1 MDGDFFGAVVASL
14 GDGVLVVNGEGTIIH
29 ANPAAEAALGLPV
42 VGRSLEALLVE
53 LQRPDGAE
61 AVPCTYDE
69 LPPVRAARGEESVV
83 ADVLIRKSGARLS
96 FASRPLKL
104 AGAGESGSV
113 SVIRDVTT
121 QRRAEEEL
129 GRTRMFIDSI
139 VENIPDMIFVK
150 DATELRFE
158 RFNRAGEELLGI
170 PREDLLGKTDY
181 DFFPPEQARFFQN
194 RDRETLR
201 AGRLVDV
208 TEEPILT
215 ARGERWLHT
224 KKIPILDERGVP
236 LHLLGISSDITEK
249 RTAEEA
255 LKGAHEELE
264 RRVAERTEALKR
276 TEEQLRHAQ
285 KLEAVGRLAG
295 GVAHD
300 FNNVLAVILG
310 HVGLLAR
317 QPQSADAVRE
327 GLDSIRVAAEHAAAL
342 TRQLLAFSRKQSMQP
357 RILNLNRVV
366 EHARAM
372 LSRLLG
378 EDVRLLTDLAPDLG
392 NVHVDP
398 ALVEQVIVNLAVN
411 ARDAMPSGG
420 TLTIETHSVRIAE
433 GASDGPAG
441 LLPGTYSRLR
451 VTDTGIGM
459 DEETATRIFEPFF
472 TTKAPGKGTGLGLS
486 MAYGVIT
493 QSGGTIGVHS
503 LPGHG
508 TAFSVYLPVAIGRR
522 SATPSP
528 SAQLVVKGGGET
540 ILLAEDE
547 APLRSVLRSVLKEA
561 GYFVLDA
568 GSGEDAFAVA
578 RGYDGPIHL
587 LLTDVVMPAMT
598 GPDLAKRLLELRP
611 GLRVLF
617 MSGYSDDRV
626 SGRTSELSSL
636 EPLSKPF
643 STEVLTERVRAAL
656 AT

>member
-14 GDGVLVVNGEGTIIH
+14 GDGVLVVNSDGTIVH
-29 ANPAAEAALGLPV
+29 ANPAALAVLGLPV
-42 VGRSLEALLVE
+42 VGSSLRGLVGELLHA
-53 LQRPDGAE
+53 DGTTPY
-61 AVPCTYDE
+61 VYDE
-69 LPPVRAARGEESVV
+69 LPPVRAARGEENVL
-83 ADVLIRKSGARLS
+83 ADVVTRESRARLS
-96 FASRPLKL
+96 ITSRPLRQ
-104 AGAGESGSV
+104 AGEPESGSV
-113 SVIRDVTT
+113 SVIRDVTA
-121 QRRAEEEL
+121 QRNAEEEL
-129 GRTRMFIDSI
+129 SRTRMFIDSI

-150 DATELRFE
+150 DANELRFE

-170 PREDLLGKTDY
+170 PREHLLGKTDF
-181 DFFPPEQARFFQN
+181 DFFPPDQAKFFQN

-201 AGRLVDV
+201 AGRLVDIP
-208 TEEPILT
+208 EEPINT
-215 ARGERWLHT
+215 ARGLRWLHT

-255 LKGAHEELE
+255 LKQAHEELE
-264 RRVAERTEALKR
+264 RRVVERTEALQR

-310 HVGLLAR
+310 HVGLLSR
-317 QPQSADAVRE
+317 EIRSDEAVRE

-342 TRQLLAFSRKQSMQP
+342 TRQLLAFSRKQDMQP
-357 RILNLNRVV
+357 RVLNLNRVV

-372 LSRLLG
+372 LARLLG
-378 EDVRLLTDLAPDLG
+378 EDVRLLTELAPDLG
-392 NVHVDP
+392 NVHADP
-398 ALVEQVIVNLAVN
+398 ALIEQVIVNLAVN
-411 ARDAMPSGG
+411 ARDAMPEGG
-420 TLTIETHSVRIAE
+420 TLTIETRSVRVAQ

-451 VTDTGIGM
+451 VTDTGVGM
-459 DEETATRIFEPFF
+459 DGETTARIFEPFF

-503 LPGHG
+503 RPGEG
-508 TAFSVYLPVAIGRR
+508 TSFSVYLPVAMGRR
-522 SATPSP
+522 SETPSP
-528 SAQLVVKGGGET
+528 SARLVIRGGGET

-568 GSGEDAFAVA
+568 GSGEDALVIAA
-578 RGYDGPIHL
+578 RYDGPIHL
-587 LLTDVVMPAMT
+587 LLSDVVMPAMT
-598 GPDLAKRLLELRP
+598 GPELARRLLEVRP
-611 GLRVLF
+611 ALRVLF
-617 MSGYSDDRV
+617 MSGYTDDRV
-626 SGRTSELSSL
+626 SGRTQDVATT

-643 STEVLTERVRAAL
+643 SAEVLTERVRAAL
-656 AT
+656 AV